1 MAQPFDARP
10 HRAFIINAMA
20 KILEP
25 GDKAPAIS
33 VLTDENKPFTLAS
46 LSGKQV
52 VLYFY
57 PKADTPG

>member
-1 MAQPFDARP
+1 
-10 HRAFIINAMA
+10 MA

-33 VLTDENKPFTLAS
+33 VLTDENKSFTLAS

>member
-1 MAQPFDARP
+1 MSR
-10 HRAFIINAMA
+10 MS
-20 KILEP
+20 KTLEA
-25 GDKAPAIS
+25 GDKAPAINA
-33 VLTDENKPFTLAS
+33 VTDENKPFTLAS